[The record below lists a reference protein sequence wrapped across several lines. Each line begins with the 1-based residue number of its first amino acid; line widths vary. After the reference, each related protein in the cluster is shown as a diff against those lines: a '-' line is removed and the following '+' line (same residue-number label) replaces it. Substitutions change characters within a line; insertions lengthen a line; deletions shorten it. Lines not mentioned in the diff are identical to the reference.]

1 MLSPEEKLDEA
12 LKETFPASD
21 AFYLPPDDAASRNAL
36 EEKSAKQCS
45 VPACRTEGA
54 QTSIRPGKR
63 IRAKFRNVGRRV
75 IERIK
80 VELLRRSS

>member
-21 AFYLPPDDAASRNAL
+21 AFYLPPDDAASRKAL

-45 VPACRTEGA
+45 VPAD
-54 QTSIRPGKR
+54 
-63 IRAKFRNVGRRV
+63 
-75 IERIK
+75 
-80 VELLRRSS
+80 RRS